1 MNSDIE
7 QVIKE
12 LQAIKDKKD
21 EFEKLLNETK
31 TFQQLLDNF

>member
-21 EFEKLLNETK
+21 EFEKLLNEMK